1 MFQVGDIII
10 SKFRHPKLNFKVIE
24 IKDESTIRIKSPR
37 MEGGLY
43 MLVNVNH
50 WKLDVNYYRK
60 LKLLKLKEK
69 ING

>member
-1 MFQVGDIII
+1 MFKVGDIIV
-10 SKFRHPKLNFKVIE
+10 STYRNSKLNFKVIE

-60 LKLLKLKEK
+60 LKLLKFPP
-69 ING
+69 